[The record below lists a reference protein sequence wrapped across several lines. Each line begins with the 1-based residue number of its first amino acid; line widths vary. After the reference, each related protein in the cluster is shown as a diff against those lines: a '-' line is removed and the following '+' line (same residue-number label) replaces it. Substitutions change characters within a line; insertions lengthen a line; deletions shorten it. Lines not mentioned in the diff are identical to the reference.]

1 MGDREIIDMFTD
13 LNKIFNVSFFQ
24 NHDLVL
30 TFQFWVI
37 IASIELFTFNTSSG
51 VLEAWLTF
59 RVTGKKEEI
68 LKYIFHTGSGPDGF
82 EFNMTAT
89 THI

>member
-51 VLEAWLTF
+51 VLEA
-59 RVTGKKEEI
+59 
-68 LKYIFHTGSGPDGF
+68 
-82 EFNMTAT
+82 
-89 THI
+89 